1 MSIIAKF
8 LSVLILISFSTS
20 GQVLQKRGVLNLDL
34 TDFEFSLSNTFFLFL
49 RIISNYWLVAG
60 LFFMVLTFLL
70 YLLILSRTQL
80 NIVYPVMISGT
91 IIFVAIASSFI
102 FKENLSLPQVFG
114 IVVVISGIFLMFF
127 KRPAP
132 GLKN

>member
-1 MSIIAKF
+1 
-8 LSVLILISFSTS
+8 
-20 GQVLQKRGVLNLDL
+20 
-34 TDFEFSLSNTFFLFL
+34 
-49 RIISNYWLVAG
+49 
-60 LFFMVLTFLL
+60 MVLTFLL